1 MAKETYLDGKSSAVV
16 RYRYG
21 YVNIP
26 LYTRLYRQVLYVY
39 THTHT
44 RQVPE
49 REEKR
54 GEERQRRRVN
64 L

>member
-26 LYTRLYRQVLYVY
+26 LYTRLYRQVLYVH

-44 RQVPE
+44 HVRFQRE
-49 REEKR
+49 RRREEKR
-54 GEERQRRRVN
+54 DREEE
-64 L
+64 